1 LVARRIGEAQQP
13 SSCVG
18 WNFEVERPGGWK
30 IDNELEP
37 GRLHDRQ
44 VRRGGALEDTTHID
58 AEFGITMDV
67 EERFEIK
74 PAYLA
79 ADTAYGSADALNWIV
94 NEKKIAPHIPV
105 NDKSKSEDGT
115 SREKISVRRLAL
127 HRRARGVLALEHA
140 RGSATCSQSIIHSG
154 GTWAERLAGCDGL
167 RDIARNCNR

>member
-1 LVARRIGEAQQP
+1 
-13 SSCVG
+13 
-18 WNFEVERPGGWK
+18 
-30 IDNELEP
+30 
-37 GRLHDRQ
+37 
-44 VRRGGALEDTTHID
+44 
-58 AEFGITMDV
+58 MDV

-105 NDKSKSEDGT
+105 IDKSKSEDGT

-140 RGSATCSQSIIHSG
+140 RVGNLLAIDNPLRENVSG
-154 GTWAERLAGCDGL
+154 ELEPT
-167 RDIARNCNR
+167 INF